1 MKTVLKISLM
11 ICLVVMI
18 SKVVLTAAERKKHD
32 EAQKQITQ
40 SVTPKVHAHAVVH
53 GAPATVSPVVNPY
66 QHQPAVPQAP
76 AETPPST
83 ARETASAQK
92 QQPAQE
98 SYEAE
103 RAQHREDWQRRES
116 EEQAAYVTAVEQQEE
131 QLEVPSESSTPTFE
145 ESQDTAPISD
155 GGAQEN
161 ESSVSNGI

>member
-1 MKTVLKISLM
+1 MMKTVLKISLM

-92 QQPAQE
+92 
-98 SYEAE
+98 
-103 RAQHREDWQRRES
+103 RKDWQRRES
-116 EEQAAYVTAVEQQEE
+116 EEQASYVTAVEQQEE